1 MTQTHISIGQV
12 KRDISDLVNRVA
24 YGGERIVLTSRGK
37 PKAAIVSMEDYD
49 RLRMADDTGI
59 LSHLGAWFEESDR
72 LASRMLAK
80 RAGKLFDADSWI
92 AQAKADLE
100 ERHDFLRGA

>member
-1 MTQTHISIGQV
+1 MSDEKVSIGQV
-12 KRDISDLVNRVA
+12 KRDISSLLNRVA
-24 YGGERIVLTSRGK
+24 YGGERLVQTSRGK

-49 RLRMADDTGI
+49 RLCTADDAGA
-59 LSHLGAWFEESDR
+59 LNRLEAWFEESDR

-80 RAGKLFDADSWI
+80 RAGEMIDADSWI

-100 ERHDFLRGA
+100 ERHDFLCGA